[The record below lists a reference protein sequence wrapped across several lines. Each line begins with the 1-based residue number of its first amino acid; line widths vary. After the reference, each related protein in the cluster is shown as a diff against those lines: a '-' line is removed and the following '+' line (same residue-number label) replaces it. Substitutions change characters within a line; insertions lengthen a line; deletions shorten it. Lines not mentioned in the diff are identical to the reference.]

1 MRQPG
6 IRTGSVCRDLA
17 MLAEEHYAAAA
28 DAIGACPR
36 VKVPPAAREQLIEQ
50 PAVNPEHHGGRV
62 HFGTIAGARISV
74 RASHLHAVDNGKEV
88 ATGQAVEMDCFAQR
102 TSEGMPR
109 PPCMKQRNFT
119 APVG

>member
-1 MRQPG
+1 
-6 IRTGSVCRDLA
+6 VCRDLA

-62 HFGTIAGARISV
+62 HFGTIA
-74 RASHLHAVDNGKEV
+74 
-88 ATGQAVEMDCFAQR
+88 VEMDCFAQR